1 MVRRVREG
9 GEAMKYD
16 NKWAFFLGSLFGVL
30 LHFAVST
37 AMGMAVS
44 A

>member
-1 MVRRVREG
+1 MRH
-9 GEAMKYD
+9 D

-30 LHFAVST
+30 LHFAIST
-37 AMGMAVS
+37 AMEMVVS